1 MFSATDIAQALGLH
15 QPTAEQVA
23 VIEAPPEGV
32 YRVIAGAGSGK
43 TETMAMRVVW
53 LVANGHVA
61 PQEVLGLTFT
71 RKAAA
76 ELGHRIG
83 SRLQALHAAG
93 WGPDSDEFERPTV
106 STYNSFAARL
116 YREHASLLGL
126 DSDATV
132 LSEGSAWGLARQVV
146 TGSELTELAEWDL
159 SVNEITRMV
168 RVLASR
174 MSENSPDQSELE
186 KFVREFS
193 TLRDLPAGGTGA
205 YKEVDGWVATVESL
219 ATLVSMVHTYTRAK
233 KARGVLEFSD
243 QVALARQIAGT
254 HQGVIDTVV
263 GTHRVVLLDEYQDT
277 SVAQT
282 ALLSGLF
289 VDRPV
294 MAVGDPHQAIYG
306 WRGASSSN
314 LLDFENA
321 FSSRGVKTFSL
332 QTSWRNGHNILSVAN
347 HLAMPLTELPGPT
360 VGVLEPS
367 DTASAHPVTVFFEE
381 SVAEEAHRVAE
392 WLARQLTDT
401 KEPVSAAILLRQ
413 RQHQRLFV
421 DALEERGIPVHVLG
435 IGGLLDHPGVV
446 DVVCTLRILANA
458 QAETELVRLLTGGRW
473 RLGVADVAALATTAR
488 WLRGRDHEGQ
498 ALPEVVATRLR
509 DAPVSIDN
517 AGLTDAMAFVVSAPD
532 SHHQKK
538 LYSPEGLTR
547 IDDLHRT
554 LRRIAQYGITAV
566 DELIPVIE
574 RELRLDTEILAHPH
588 RASLLAA
595 REALME
601 AVHNF
606 VAVSDDSSA
615 RGFVRWL
622 EEAES
627 RDNLT
632 PRVEPP
638 QPGCVQVLTIHGAK
652 GLEWDVVAIPRLV
665 DDELPG
671 SPRDSKGWLSR
682 GELPYAFRGDRD
694 TLPEFAWRGASTR
707 KEVIAAFTQ
716 FTDDVKA
723 HRLAEDRRLMY
734 VALTRAKHRV
744 LLSGSFW
751 AHQQKPRTPSLFLR
765 EAALAGLI
773 DELPVAPAS
782 DTPPDVMAG
791 REHVWPHDPL
801 GTRREVVTRAAA
813 LVQKSMSAPTV
824 PHDREVE
831 LLGELLERGGLF
843 RRDLVLPVRL
853 PASSLEHLASNPEEY
868 ASAVARP
875 LPRAPHKAALLGT
888 LFHSYVEQRL
898 GSTVPG
904 PLVDVFDRGEAP
916 TSVASF
922 DDWKKKFEA
931 SEFAHSTPVA
941 IERELHVPLAGHLII
956 CKIDAVFETPTGVR
970 IVDWKTGKKPSTRE
984 EIASKSIQLAAY
996 RLAWSEWSGMP
1007 LDRVEA
1013 SFWFVD
1019 DEALVTPEYLL
1030 DRVELER
1037 IVSEAE
1043 LLLS

>member
-1 MFSATDIAQALGLH
+1 MFSATDIQQALRLH
-15 QPTAEQVA
+15 APTPEQVA

-53 LVANGHVA
+53 LVANGHVSA
-61 PQEVLGLTFT
+61 QEVLGLTFT

-76 ELGHRIG
+76 ELGQRIS
-83 SRLQALHAAG
+83 SRLQALHVAG
-93 WGPDSDEFERPTV
+93 VGPDTDEFERPTV

-126 DSDATV
+126 DHDATV
-132 LSEGSAWGLARQVV
+132 LSEASAWGLARQVV
-146 TGSELTELAEWDL
+146 TSSELGELAEWDL

-168 RVLASR
+168 RLLGSR
-174 MSENSPDQSELE
+174 MSENSLEPSELE
-186 KFVREFS
+186 DFVREFR
-193 TLRDLPAGGTGA
+193 TLRDLPPGGTGT
-205 YKEVDGWVATVESL
+205 YKEVDTWVATVDSL
-219 ATLVSMVHTYTRAK
+219 ATLVSLVHSYTHAK
-233 KARGVLEFSD
+233 RARGVLEFSD
-243 QVALARQIAGT
+243 QVALARQIVGT
-254 HQGVIDTVV
+254 HQGVIDAVV
-263 GTHRVVLLDEYQDT
+263 GTHKVVLLDEYQDT

-282 ALLSGLF
+282 ALLARLF

-321 FSSRGVKTFSL
+321 FSTRGVTTFAL
-332 QTSWRNGHNILSVAN
+332 QTSWRNGHHILSLAN
-347 HLAMPLTELPGPT
+347 HLAKPLTKLPGPT
-360 VGVLEPS
+360 VGVLQAS
-367 DTASAHPVTVFFEE
+367 HTASAHPVTVFFEE
-381 SVAEEAHRVAE
+381 SVREEADRVAR
-392 WLARQLTDT
+392 WLADQLSDPG
-401 KEPVSAAILLRQ
+401 KPVSAAILLRQ

-421 DALEERGIPVHVLG
+421 DALVRLGIPVHVLG
-435 IGGLLDHPGVV
+435 IGGLLDDPGVV

-458 QAETELVRLLTGGRW
+458 QPETELVRLLTGGRW
-473 RLGVADVAALATTAR
+473 RLGVFDVSALAATAR
-488 WLRGRDHEGQ
+488 WLGARDHEGQ
-498 ALPEVVATRLR
+498 ALQDDQAARLR
-509 DAPVSIDN
+509 EALVSVDN
-517 AGLTDAMAFVVSAPD
+517 AGLMDAMAFIVSAPE
-532 SHHQKK
+532 SHHQRK

-547 IDDLHRT
+547 ITDLQHT
-554 LRRIAQYGITAV
+554 LQRIAQSGMTAV

-574 RELRLDTEILAHPH
+574 RELRLDTEILAHPQ
-588 RASLLAA
+588 RDSLLAA

-606 VAVSDDSSA
+606 VAVSDDITA
-615 RGFVRWL
+615 RAFVRWL

-671 SPRDSKGWLSR
+671 SVRDSKGWLSR
-682 GELPYAFRGDRD
+682 GELPYVFRGDRE
-694 TLPEFAWRGASTR
+694 TLPDFAWRGVATR
-707 KEVIAAFTQ
+707 KEALAAFGQ

-734 VALTRAKHRV
+734 VALTRAKHKV

-765 EAALAGLI
+765 EAAEAGLL
-773 DELPVAPAS
+773 DVLPVAPSSA
-782 DTPPDVMAG
+782 TPPEATDGV
-791 REHVWPHDPL
+791 EHVWPGDPL
-801 GTRREVVTRAAA
+801 GTRREVVTQAADLVEKASVA
-813 LVQKSMSAPTV
+813 LSEPR
-824 PHDREVE
+824 DEEVA
-831 LLGELLERGGLF
+831 LLGALLERGGLYD
-843 RRDLVLPVRL
+843 RNLSLPVRL
-853 PASSLEHLASNPEEY
+853 PASSLQALASDPIAY
-868 ASAVARP
+868 ASELARP
-875 LPRAPHKAALLGT
+875 LPRAPHQAALLGT

-904 PLVDVFDRGEAP
+904 PLVDVFDPAEAP
-916 TSVASF
+916 SSVVSF
-922 DDWKKKFEA
+922 EAWKEKFEA

-941 IERELHVPLAGHLII
+941 IELELHVPLAEHLVI

-970 IVDWKTGKKPSTRE
+970 IVDWKTGKKPSTPE
-984 EIASKSIQLAAY
+984 EVAAKSIQLAAY

-1007 LDRVEA
+1007 LDSVEA

-1019 DEALVTPEYLL
+1019 DEALVTPKRLL
-1030 DRVELER
+1030 DRVELQR

-1043 LLLS
+1043 LLLG

>member
-1 MFSATDIAQALGLH
+1 MFSAHDIAQALKLYA
-15 QPTAEQVA
+15 PTQEQAA
-23 VIEAPPEGV
+23 VIEAPANGV

-61 PQEVLGLTFT
+61 AQEVMGLTFT

-83 SRLQALHAAG
+83 SRLQALHVAG
-93 WGPDSDEFERPTV
+93 IGPASDEFERPTV

-126 DSDATV
+126 DQDATV
-132 LSEGSAWGLARQVV
+132 LSEASAWGLARQVV
-146 TGSELTELAEWDL
+146 TSSKSGELANWDL

-168 RVLASR
+168 RLLGSR
-174 MSENSPDQSELE
+174 MAENSLQPSKLEDFVSE
-186 KFVREFS
+186 FR
-193 TLRDLPAGGTGA
+193 TLQDLPAGGTGA
-205 YKEVDGWVATVESL
+205 YRDVDTWVATVESL
-219 ATLVSMVHTYTRAK
+219 TTLVGLVDAYTEAK
-233 KARGVLEFSD
+233 RARGVLEFSD
-243 QVALARQIAGT
+243 QVALARQIVAT
-254 HQGVIDTVV
+254 HQSVRDDVV
-263 GTHRVVLLDEYQDT
+263 TSHKVVLLDEYQDT

-282 ALLSGLF
+282 ALLSALF
-289 VDRPV
+289 VDCPV

-314 LLDFENA
+314 LQDFGNA
-321 FSSRGVKTFSL
+321 FSSRGATAFSL
-332 QTSWRNGHNILSVAN
+332 QTSWRNGRNILDLAN
-347 HLAMPLTELPGPT
+347 HLAKPLTDLPGPT
-360 VGVLEPS
+360 VGVLKPS
-367 DTASAHPVTVFFEE
+367 ETASAHPVEVLFEE
-381 SVAEEAHRVAE
+381 SVHGEAQRVAQ
-392 WLARQLTDT
+392 WLAHQLRATGED
-401 KEPVSAAILLRQ
+401 VSAAILLRQ
-413 RQHQRLFV
+413 RRHQRLFV
-421 DALEERGIPVHVLG
+421 DALTERGIPVHVLG
-435 IGGLLDHPGVV
+435 IGGLLDDPGVV

-488 WLRGRDHEGQ
+488 WLRGRDHAGN
-498 ALPEVVATRLR
+498 ALPEEQATLVKE
-509 DAPVSIDN
+509 ALVSLDY
-517 AGLTDAMAFVVSAPD
+517 AGLMDAVAFIVKTPE
-532 SHHQKK
+532 SHHQRK
-538 LYSPEGLTR
+538 LYSPEGLAR
-547 IDDLHRT
+547 LGDVHHT
-554 LRRIAQYGITAV
+554 LARIAQSGITAV

-574 RELRLDTEILAHPH
+574 RELRLDIEILAHPK
-588 RASLLAA
+588 RASRLAA

-606 VAVSDDSSA
+606 VAVSDDPSA

-622 EEAES
+622 EEAEL

-671 SPRDSKGWLSR
+671 SLRDSKGWLSR

-694 TLPEFAWRGASTR
+694 TLPDFAWRGASTR
-707 KEVIAAFTQ
+707 KEAIAAFAE

-765 EAALAGLI
+765 EASEAGLL
-773 DELPVAPAS
+773 EALPLAPATE
-782 DTPPDVMAG
+782 TPPEAIDG
-791 REHVWPHDPL
+791 RDNVWPNDPL
-801 GTRREVVTRAAA
+801 GARREVVARAAA
-813 LVQKSMSAPTV
+813 LVEKSMDTPAE
-824 PHDREVE
+824 PHDEAVR
-831 LLGELLERGGLF
+831 LLGARRERGGLLD
-843 RRDLVLPVRL
+843 RNLVLPVRL
-853 PASSLEHLASNPEEY
+853 PASSLEHLARDPKGY
-868 ASAVARP
+868 ASELARP
-875 LPRAPHKAALLGT
+875 LPRAPHQAALLGT

-904 PLVDVFDRGEAP
+904 PLVEMGDWGEEP
-916 TSVASF
+916 TQVGSF
-922 DDWKKKFEA
+922 DQWKKKFEA
-931 SEFAHSTPVA
+931 SEFAHHTPVA
-941 IERELHVPLAGHLII
+941 IETELHVSLAGHLII

-970 IVDWKTGKKPSTRE
+970 IVDWKTGKKPSTPE
-984 EIASKSIQLAAY
+984 EVEAKSIQLAAY
-996 RLAWSEWSGMP
+996 RVAWSEWSGMA
-1007 LDRVEA
+1007 LEHVQA
-1013 SFWFVD
+1013 SFWFVE
-1019 DEALVTPEYLL
+1019 DEALVTPDRLL
-1030 DRVELER
+1030 DRDGLEH
-1037 IVSEAE
+1037 IVAEAKS
-1043 LLLS
+1043 LLG